1 MKKII
6 IALLSLASTS
16 AFADIYANNGFYLGG
31 GVAQINDS
39 DSSYDWTTVEVM
51 GGYKHNS
58 FVGGELRL
66 GAAGESDPNLTAYM
80 SAYYRVES
88 ANNVGK
94 TYLLAGYTYGSMSGV
109 VDDVNFSG
117 FSYGAGVGFVIFET
131 VNLNLEYRILCK
143 DNKHNLDLKGIN
155 VGIDYR
161 F

>member
-6 IALLSLASTS
+6 IALLSLVSAS

-31 GVAQINDS
+31 GVAQIKAS
-39 DSSYDWTTVEVM
+39 DISKDWNVVELM

-66 GAAGESDPNLTAYM
+66 GAAGQSDPNITAYS

-94 TYLLAGYTYGSMSGV
+94 TYLLAGYTFGSMSGTA
-109 VDDVNFSG
+109 DDDNFSG

-131 VNLNLEYRILCK
+131 LNLNLEYRILCK
-143 DNKHNLDLKGIN
+143 DNKHNIDLKGIGLG
-155 VGIDYR
+155 VDYR